1 MNMPDYIN
9 TRSERVVRIY
19 DGHYEY
25 APGFYFLDEADQL
38 DGIYATELCAAI
50 ARDKYFA
57 ALRKQDPGLC
67 AKCGMD
73 QDACILPKKDGNP
86 VLSSCHMPKQAG
98 SQAALQAA
106 AHRAADRVQWI
117 INDSAELG
125 VLVDGVAYFLYKGNS
140 LIYVEALHDDG
151 KQMRYRP
158 VGKREFGECCHPIAM
173 DKLTAQQYLAG
184 PGFTAEG
191 WEDLPAFN
199 GLPSTTTVLPAKA
212 FDEVV
217 KILESPSQPTPALMA
232 AAKAYRDM
240 VASGKLVSKPEEE
253 PGVQSFN
260 KSHTLNQIFELKA
273 ELAAARAESDRLRHD
288 LAVMK
293 ERAEKTKERDRK
305 EALSDSIVGACCCDT
320 KTDVPE
326 RHHKGCKYRLIA
338 ERDAARSDADAQA
351 AEFRRVNAALI
362 EEQKAYA
369 KLEEQLKRLREAKDE
384 NDERFMRERDE
395 ARDAAVDLREKL
407 SDMIIFKGQ
416 ALACSTAV
424 KDAYAN
430 VIQETERRC
439 RLIFEKHEQHL
450 REELAEERNHREK
463 SDSIAREAAKQRDQA
478 INRAEQ
484 AEKFEAVCHC
494 GTLVRQH
501 TAGDGHDPVEM
512 RQPCEFE
519 MELEA
524 CYKAVGWTPGKDQC
538 LSEYLKE
545 WVKQSHADEEIAQL
559 REKVRTLE
567 EGVAMRER
575 LMAAGAKTR
584 DALEAEIRELRSRRP
599 VRE

>member
-1 MNMPDYIN
+1 MNMPDYIS

-38 DGIYATELCAAI
+38 DGIYATELCAAV

-57 ALRKQDPGLC
+57 SL
-67 AKCGMD
+67 
-73 QDACILPKKDGNP
+73 KKTEKEG
-86 VLSSCHMPKQAG
+86 KEAR
-98 SQAALQAA
+98 QAA

-125 VLVDGVAYFLYKGNS
+125 VLVDGVAYFLYKGES
-140 LIYVEALHDDG
+140 LIYVDALHDDG

-173 DKLTAQQYLAG
+173 VKTTAQQYLAG
-184 PGFTAEG
+184 TTFALEG

-199 GLPSTTTVLPAKA
+199 GLPPTTTVLPAKA

-232 AAKAYRDM
+232 AAKAYKDM
-240 VASGKLVSKPEEE
+240 VASGKLISKPEEE
-253 PGVQSFN
+253 PGAYAAY
-260 KSHTLNQIFELKA
+260 KAWAINQIFELKA
-273 ELAAARAESDRLRHD
+273 ELAAARAEAD
-288 LAVMK
+288 AF
-293 ERAEKTKERDRK
+293 RK
-305 EALSDSIVGACCCDT
+305 ECGSVRQEATEKHNAMM
-320 KTDVPE
+320 
-326 RHHKGCKYRLIA
+326 
-338 ERDAARSDADAQA
+338 AARADADAQA
-351 AEFRRVNAALI
+351 SEFRRVNAALI

-369 KLEEQLKRLREAKDE
+369 KLEEQLKLLRKAKDE
-384 NDERFMRERDE
+384 NDERFMRGRDE
-395 ARDAAVDLREKL
+395 ARDAAVELREKLQMSENTAASINERCKALIDEAQAERVKAEDLALKL

-424 KDAYAN
+424 KDAYAS
-430 VIQETERRC
+430 VIQETELRR
-439 RLIFEKHEQHL
+439 RLIFGKHEQQL

-478 INRAEQ
+478 IKENEQHCVRIRTVEMELQAAIKRAEQ
-484 AEKFEAVCHC
+484 AEKLEAVCHC
-494 GTLVRQH
+494 GTLVSQH

-519 MELEA
+519 MELQA
-524 CYKAVGWTPGKDQC
+524 CYRAVGWTPGKDQC
-538 LSEYLKE
+538 LSEYLKA

-567 EGVAMRER
+567 EGIAMRER

-599 VRE
+599 VPK